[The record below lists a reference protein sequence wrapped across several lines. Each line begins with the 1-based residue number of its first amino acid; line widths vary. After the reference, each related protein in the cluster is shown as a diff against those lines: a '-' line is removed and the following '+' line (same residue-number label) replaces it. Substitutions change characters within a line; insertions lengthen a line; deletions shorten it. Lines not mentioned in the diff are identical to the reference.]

1 MSDSAID
8 SSVKSSANSSP
19 TRDAG
24 GVPPQPPSGSLPAA
38 PDNAGGDDATP
49 TKDPKWFW
57 LSVGQYVVLSVVG
70 ILFVYFLFSG
80 LFGTGGKFLA
90 GLKDHDLARGV
101 ITYLVAGTT
110 VAIAMILVMAS
121 IFSGGKDLDKR
132 FTLGKEVLTVLTA
145 VLGTIIGFY
154 YGASTKTDGAGSRA
168 ASAIYQAANLKFTPE
183 QPKVGTPF
191 NLSGN
196 IIGGTPPYT
205 YSIKFDPDVMT
216 PPVTDQVSQDGKIS
230 HDLQVSGEAKPGEV
244 SFVIEIKDKN
254 GKVETLKEETQKIT
268 VTGP

>member
-1 MSDSAID
+1 MSDPTLP
-8 SSVKSSANSSP
+8 SSP
-19 TRDAG
+19 TPGTG
-24 GVPPQPPSGSLPAA
+24 GESPQPPSGSPPNA
-38 PDNAGGDDATP
+38 PDDAGDDGLTP
-49 TKDPKWFW
+49 PKDPKWFW

-132 FTLGKEVLTVLTA
+132 FTLGKEVLTVLIG

-154 YGASTKTDGAGSRA
+154 YGASTKTDGLANRA
-168 ASAIYQAANLKFTPE
+168 ATAIYQAADLKITPE

-191 NLSGN
+191 NLNGN
-196 IIGGTPPYT
+196 IVGGTPPYT
-205 YSIKFDPDVMT
+205 YSIKFDPAVIT
-216 PPVTDQVSQDGKIS
+216 PPITDQTSADGKIN
-230 HDLQVSGEAKPGEV
+230 HDLQVAADAPPGEV
-244 SFVIEIKDKN
+244 SFVIEIKDSK
-254 GKVETLKEETQKIT
+254 GKAETLKEENQKIT
-268 VTGP
+268 VVAGP